1 MTAVLLALLAT
12 AVLTTAVAIAAT
24 PHTRPAPPVP
34 LCDLCGRPSTR
45 RTALITH
52 PDDSFP
58 SHWAACP
65 DCHLRHRTKETADVR
80 TR

>member
-12 AVLTTAVAIAAT
+12 AVLTTAVALAAT
-24 PHTRPAPPVP
+24 PHTRPAPPTP
-34 LCDLCGRPSTR
+34 RCDLCGRPSTR
-45 RTALITH
+45 RTALITQT
-52 PDDSFP
+52 DDPWP

-65 DCHLRHRTKETADVR
+65 ACHLHHHTKETTDVR